1 MKTRY
6 RKTQDLI
13 GDLERLPMQDPAVL
27 AWALARIV
35 DPAAWEVRVS
45 RFGVTLYPRQLP
57 PVTYGEGQE
66 RGDGF

>member
-6 RKTQDLI
+6 RVSQDLI
-13 GDLERLPMQDPAVL
+13 NELEALPTTDPAVL

-35 DPAAWEVRVS
+35 DQRVWEVRVA

-57 PVTYGEGQE
+57 PITYGEAGS
-66 RGDGF
+66 DD

>member
-6 RKTQDLI
+6 RAAQDLI
-13 GDLERLPMQDPAVL
+13 NDLDILPMTDPAVL

-35 DPAAWEVRVS
+35 DQRVWEVRVA

-57 PVTYGEGQE
+57 PITYG
-66 RGDGF
+66 DGEADD

>member
-6 RKTQDLI
+6 RAAQDLI
-13 GDLERLPMQDPAVL
+13 NDLDALPMTDPVVL

-35 DPAAWEVRVS
+35 DQRVWEVRVA

-57 PVTYGEGQE
+57 PITYGEAE
-66 RGDGF
+66 SDD